1 MRVYPGFV
9 IHVRKF
15 WNDDVCACGGGGDE
29 MWYAMRGGVR
39 VLGVCESVGSDG
51 IDVTP
56 VTCWRFV
63 GWRRGYW

>member
-1 MRVYPGFV
+1 
-9 IHVRKF
+9 
-15 WNDDVCACGGGGDE
+15 VCACGGGGAE
-29 MWYAMRGGVR
+29 MWYSMRGGVG

-63 GWRRGYW
+63 GWSRGYW